1 MTERRMNWVF
11 GFLQGMYWT
20 SYCVLFPF
28 LVQMCTA
35 YGYDDFQSGVVLT
48 GATIANLVMQ
58 PVIGSIC
65 DKMLRIKPL
74 FVSLFLAGG
83 AISLLL
89 FVGKYNFFVLFITM
103 LLLSACVQ
111 TLQYIIDIWSVR
123 ISMTGVNYNYGFSRS
138 FGSVF
143 YAITAVVFGA
153 AIERFSIDITS
164 PVFIVCALITAG
176 IAMLV
181 REDEAALLL
190 RKKREA
196 GEGGKKETVP
206 FLKACTMLLKNKEYM
221 IFLISYFV
229 MQLGNL
235 PVYNY
240 TSRKFEI
247 LGAGS
252 SLYGVALFVMAIT
265 EVPLLIYLKKLKVFF
280 GNRTLVLMSF
290 VGMVIRICAIAFAPT
305 PTLLALAFLTQ
316 SISYG
321 IFIGAMIHYMSEIVP
336 DSILFTAQTV
346 FAAVSIGLSGILGNL
361 IGGYYAKVAGVLEMM
376 HTFVIFVF
384 IGALIFAI
392 PMIMVKRKKSN
403 GGKTI

>member
-1 MTERRMNWVF
+1 
-11 GFLQGMYWT
+11 
-20 SYCVLFPF
+20 
-28 LVQMCTA
+28 
-35 YGYDDFQSGVVLT
+35 
-48 GATIANLVMQ
+48 
-58 PVIGSIC
+58 
-65 DKMLRIKPL
+65 
-74 FVSLFLAGG
+74 
-83 AISLLL
+83 
-89 FVGKYNFFVLFITM
+89 
-103 LLLSACVQ
+103 
-111 TLQYIIDIWSVR
+111 
-123 ISMTGVNYNYGFSRS
+123 
-138 FGSVF
+138 
-143 YAITAVVFGA
+143 
-153 AIERFSIDITS
+153 
-164 PVFIVCALITAG
+164 
-176 IAMLV
+176 
-181 REDEAALLL
+181 
-190 RKKREA
+190 
-196 GEGGKKETVP
+196 
-206 FLKACTMLLKNKEYM
+206 M

-280 GNRTLVLMSF
+280 SNRTLVLMSF

-384 IGALIFAI
+384 IGALIFAFPI
-392 PMIMVKRKKSN
+392 ILAKRKNNS
-403 GGKTI
+403 GGKTV